1 MKPEKNNYIK
11 GSKKMRVRKNINW
24 RDKNFQLEG
33 LIELKNS
40 FKKRKKK
47 SKDWGS
53 NWKKIKQQ
61 KIWLKDKI
69 ERKKNFNKNVKD
81 KIRNLKNK
89 NRTEKPNIWEIAIKW
104 LNWKE

>member
-40 FKKRKKK
+40 FKKRKK
-47 SKDWGS
+47 
-53 NWKKIKQQ
+53 N
-61 KIWLKDKI
+61 LKI
-69 ERKKNFNKNVKD
+69 EGQIEKK
-81 KIRNLKNK
+81 
-89 NRTEKPNIWEIAIKW
+89 
-104 LNWKE
+104 

>member
-40 FKKRKKK
+40 FKKRKK
-47 SKDWGS
+47 
-53 NWKKIKQQ
+53 NI
-61 KIWLKDKI
+61 KI
-69 ERKKNFNKNVKD
+69 EGQ
-81 KIRNLKNK
+81 IEKNK
-89 NRTEKPNIWEIAIKW
+89 TTKNLIKG
-104 LNWKE
+104 